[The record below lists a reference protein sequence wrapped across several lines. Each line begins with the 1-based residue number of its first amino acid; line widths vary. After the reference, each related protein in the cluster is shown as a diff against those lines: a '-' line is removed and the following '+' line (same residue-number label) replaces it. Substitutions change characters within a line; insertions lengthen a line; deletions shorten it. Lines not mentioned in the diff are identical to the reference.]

1 MTGKLKE
8 MSVNSD
14 GTQNITVTVQAD
26 FREMFDE
33 LYQYDID
40 VEIKK
45 HSKRRSMDSNNL
57 AWLLIDKI
65 AEHEHKPKSEVYQE
79 AIKEIGGVSEVV
91 CVKDA
96 DVSKIVSWW
105 THKGL
110 GWQAEC
116 GPSKIPACTNITL
129 YCGSSAYNTRQMS
142 ELINTLVLLCND
154 LGIPTMSQ
162 AEIDKSLAYWQ
173 KKVEKHEVDSSGQQ

>member
-33 LYQYDID
+33 LYPHEID

-79 AIKEIGGVSEVV
+79 VIKEIGGVSDVI
-91 CVKDA
+91 CVKNEA
-96 DVSKIVSWW
+96 V
-105 THKGL
+105 
-110 GWQAEC
+110 E
-116 GPSKIPACTNITL
+116 TL
-129 YCGSSAYNTRQMS
+129 RKVD
-142 ELINTLVLLCND
+142 LLTLFYVLVD
-154 LGIPTMSQ
+154 FF
-162 AEIDKSLAYWQ
+162 
-173 KKVEKHEVDSSGQQ
+173 EKESFC

>member
-33 LYQYDID
+33 LYPYDID
-40 VEIKK
+40 IEIKK

-79 AIKEIGGVSEVV
+79 AIKEIGGVSDVV
-91 CVKDA
+91 CVKNEA
-96 DVSKIVSWW
+96 VEALRKGWS
-105 THKGL
+105 HKGL
-110 GWQAEC
+110 GWQTLCE
-116 GPSKIPACTNITL
+116 PSKLPGCTNVTV
-129 YCGSSAYNTRQMS
+129 YYGSSIYNTRQMS
-142 ELINTLVLLCND
+142 ELINNLVLLCND

-162 AEIDKSLAYWQ
+162 ADIDKSLAYWQ
-173 KKVEKHEVDSSGQQ
+173 KKVEKREVDSSGQQ